1 MKVSFNQLIRLF
13 LLGSLPFHVMA
24 QPTTSQ
30 KYTLQQCLDIAISN
44 NLDVKTAASKM
55 ENSDANARQAKAIAV
70 PNVSGSIAQ
79 GISQPL
85 YQFLYR
91 PADQYC
97 SIWVECKF
105 GIVEWV
111 FHSKQYQTES
121 TGIGGKQERL

>member
-24 QPTTSQ
+24 QPTASQ

-44 NLDVKTAASKM
+44 NLDVKTAASKI

-79 GISQPL
+79 GISQG
-85 YQFLYR
+85 R
-91 PADQYC
+91 
-97 SIWVECKF
+97 SINPYTNFKPF
-105 GIVEWV
+105 
-111 FHSKQYQTES
+111 
-121 TGIGGKQERL
+121 